1 MAPPSKNSAHAKSA
15 EQEIRNRGSST
26 SGAGRTPAEGA
37 TAADANPPSTNG
49 GSGSQSKADAA
60 RPGKKGKAATGGE
73 NSDGSAVTGGQPR
86 RLKAL
91 AEEKLDGRAGN
102 PSQLGDPISLE
113 VEDGRKQGEKGDV
126 ADGQR
131 GGPGRE
137 SKL

>member
-15 EQEIRNRGSST
+15 EQEIRDRGSST

-37 TAADANPPSTNG
+37 TAADANPPSTNAG
-49 GSGSQSKADAA
+49 AGSQSKEDAA
-60 RPGKKGKAATGGE
+60 RPGKKGKAPTGGE
-73 NSDGSAVTGGQPR
+73 NSDGSAVTGRRPR

-91 AEEKLDGRAGN
+91 AAEKLDGRAGN

-131 GGPGRE
+131 GGPGRQ